1 MVRLRRG
8 APLRPLLTL
17 SFEHYAKDSH
27 MTRREFAT
35 AAVAASALS
44 YSRILGANDRISLGF
59 IGLGNRG
66 DQVLEAFLEHGDSE
80 ISALCDLRQDYMD
93 FASQRAANR
102 GSRTQYKDY
111 RKLLEDKSLNAVVIS
126 TPDHWHA
133 LMTIDACRAG
143 HDVYVEKPLSLTVVE
158 GRKMVEAVRK
168 YGRVC
173 QAGTQRRSLPWCKE
187 AAARVREGGIGHVS
201 VADCFNIKN
210 EWPAGIGEPANS
222 TPPPG
227 VDYEMWLGPAPAM
240 PYNLNRTFYKF
251 RWFWHYSGGQVTNW
265 GVHLMDMV
273 QWSLGKHAPKAVTA
287 MGGNYAVEDNREVPD
302 TARVIWEY
310 EGGTLA
316 GFNQY
321 NGNGAPTSRGQE
333 LELRGTKGTLY
344 LKSRGYEIEPEM
356 INEHGWFQRTPL
368 DRETERK
375 WRADNKAVIEPVS
388 AEGPSGTEPH
398 TRNFLDCV
406 KSRERCNA
414 DVEIGHRST
423 STPLIGNI
431 ALRVRGYLEWDAQAE
446 RFTNNEEANSYLHYE
461 YRKPWKL
468 EV

>member
-1 MVRLRRG
+1 
-8 APLRPLLTL
+8 
-17 SFEHYAKDSH
+17 
-27 MTRREFAT
+27 MTRREFAAT
-35 AAVAASALS
+35 SAVAASALS
-44 YSRILGANDRISLGF
+44 YSRILGANDRVSLGF

-66 DQVLEAFLEHGDSE
+66 DQVLAAFLEHGDSE
-80 ISALCDLRQDYMD
+80 ITALCDLRQDYLD
-93 FASQRAANR
+93 FAAKRAASR
-102 GSRTQYKDY
+102 GACVAYQDY
-111 RKLLEDKSLNAVVIS
+111 RKLLEHKDLNAVVIS

-168 YGRVC
+168 YNRVC
-173 QAGTQRRSLPWCKE
+173 QVGTQRRSLPWCKE
-187 AAARVREGGIGHVS
+187 AAERVRAGGIGHVS

-210 EWPAGIGEPANS
+210 EWSAGIGKPPNS
-222 TPPPG
+222 APPPD
-227 VDYEMWLGPAPAM
+227 VDYEMWLGPAPQT
-240 PYNLNRTFYKF
+240 PYNPNRTLYKF

-273 QWSLGKHAPKAVTA
+273 QWSLGKDAPKAVVA
-287 MGGNYAVEDNREVPD
+287 MGGKYAVDDNREVPD
-302 TARVIWEY
+302 TARLLWEY

-321 NGNGAPTSRGQE
+321 NANGAPLSRGQE
-333 LELRGTKGTLY
+333 LELRGTQGTLY
-344 LKSRGYEIEPEM
+344 LKSSGFEIVPDAV
-356 INEHGWFQRTPL
+356 NEHGWFRRTPL

-375 WRADNKAVIEPVS
+375 WRADNKTLIEPVRV
-388 AEGPSGTEPH
+388 EGPSGTEPH

-423 STPLIGNI
+423 TAPLLGNI
-431 ALRVRGYLEWDAQAE
+431 ALRLRAYLEWDAHAE
-446 RFTNNEEANSYLHYE
+446 RFTNNKEANHYLHYE

>member
-1 MVRLRRG
+1 
-8 APLRPLLTL
+8 
-17 SFEHYAKDSH
+17 
-27 MTRREFAT
+27 MTRREFTAT
-35 AAVAASALS
+35 TVVAASALS
-44 YSRILGANDRISLGF
+44 YSRVLGANDRVSLGF

-80 ISALCDLRQDYMD
+80 ITALCDLRQDYMD
-93 FASQRAANR
+93 FAGQRAANR
-102 GSRTQYKDY
+102 GSRTQYKDF
-111 RKLLEDKSLNAVVIS
+111 RKLLDHKGLNAVVIS

-133 LMTIDACRAG
+133 LMTIGACRAG

-158 GRKMVEAVRK
+158 GRKMVEAVRQYK
-168 YGRVC
+168 RVC
-173 QAGTQRRSLPWCKE
+173 QVGTQRRSLPWCKE
-187 AAARVREGGIGHVS
+187 AADRVRAGGIGQVS

-210 EWPAGIGEPANS
+210 EWPTGIGKPPDSA
-222 TPPPG
+222 PPPDI
-227 VDYEMWLGPAPAM
+227 DYEIWLGPAPQT
-240 PYNLNRTFYKF
+240 PYNPNRALYKF

-273 QWSLGKHAPKAVTA
+273 QWSLGKDAPKAVVA

-302 TARVIWEY
+302 TARVMWEY

-321 NGNGAPTSRGQE
+321 NGNGAPVSRGQE

-344 LKSRGYEIEPEM
+344 LKSSGFEIEPEAV
-356 INEHGWFQRTPL
+356 NEHGWFRRTPL
-368 DRETERK
+368 DRETERV
-375 WRADNKAVIEPVS
+375 WRAASETRIEPTRV
-388 AEGPSGTEPH
+388 EGPSGTEPH
-398 TRNFLDCV
+398 ARNFLDCV

-423 STPLIGNI
+423 TGPLLGNI
-431 ALRVRGYLEWDAQAE
+431 ALRLRAYLEWDAQAE
-446 RFTNNEEANSYLHYE
+446 RFTNNEEANRYLHYE